1 MMLREIRGWLLWPLW
16 ELFIVASDF
25 EPTLPLPS
33 CSLYRLMV
41 HGVTHI
47 YTVCIYI
54 CVCVCV
60 CTVGVALLTL
70 LERRVSCSIHICR
83 GPNKMGF
90 FSIVEILLGY
100 FLRRSIFLLP
110 LIIWLTI
117 LLQFFVN
124 AFLCWFG
131 YWFFICVCVRARIY
145 THIIYIYIYIYIYR
159 YRLLCRSDW
168 PRGLR
173 CRSAAAR
180 LLRLWFRIGPRAW
193 MSVISVVCYQVEV
206 SATGWSLVQRIPTG
220 YGVSLCVI

>member
-1 MMLREIRGWLLWPLW
+1 VIVVTIMGTFHCSVRLRTHPSPSVLLTVSPDGSWRY
-16 ELFIVASDF
+16 S
-25 EPTLPLPS
+25 
-33 CSLYRLMV
+33 Y
-41 HGVTHI
+41 I
-47 YTVCIYI
+47 YWVYIYM
-54 CVCVCV
+54 CVCV

-145 THIIYIYIYIYIYR
+145 THIIYIYIYISVQTALPV
-159 YRLLCRSDW
+159 RL
-168 PRGLR
+168 
-173 CRSAAAR
+173 AAR
-180 LLRLWFRIGPRAW
+180 
-193 MSVISVVCYQVEV
+193 SKV
-206 SATGWSLVQRIPTG
+206 
-220 YGVSLCVI
+220 